1 MDPSASVREEVDDA
15 GASTGEDGLVRVYSA
30 PTFVELELLE
40 AAFRAH
46 RIPYVVRYKLRYLE
60 PSFAGDELR
69 MSHLLVHGSRLAEA
83 QELLMSL
90 RLGDD
95 EETSGRGRFEAV
107 LDTLGTPEAQPLES
121 LWAVGAEDFG
131 DWLAS
136 GFPDLFERL
145 CAGDVQLALQDL
157 ELPEH
162 RSHRDA
168 LVRATASAPAVTRT
182 AISEALAGEPA
193 TDPASV
199 WASVRAASD
208 APRN

>member
-83 QELLMSL
+83 QALLLS
-90 RLGDD
+90 LGDD
-95 EETSGRGRFEAV
+95 EEASDRDLFEAV
-107 LDTLGTPEAQPLES
+107 LDTLGTPQAQSLES
-121 LWAVGAEDFG
+121 LWTVDAEDFG
-131 DWLAS
+131 DWLV
-136 GFPDLFERL
+136 G
-145 CAGDVQLALQDL
+145 AL
-157 ELPEH
+157 P
-162 RSHRDA
+162 
-168 LVRATASAPAVTRT
+168 
-182 AISEALAGEPA
+182 
-193 TDPASV
+193 
-199 WASVRAASD
+199 
-208 APRN
+208 